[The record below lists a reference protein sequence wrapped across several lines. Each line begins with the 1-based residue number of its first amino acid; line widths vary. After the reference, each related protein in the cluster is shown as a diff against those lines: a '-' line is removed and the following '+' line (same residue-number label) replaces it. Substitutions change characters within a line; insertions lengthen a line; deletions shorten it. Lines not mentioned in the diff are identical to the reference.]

1 MGDDV
6 LNERLDMGAARARRM
21 EQAAAARSLSESDEM
36 LSLVLSSLDD
46 DKAEDVVAVDLR
58 GKSSLADHM
67 VIASGRSARQV
78 TAIAEKL
85 SERVKARTGRAPR
98 VEGKEAGDWVLID
111 CGDVIA
117 HIFRPEVRAFYQI
130 EKMWMEPA
138 DIRAR
143 AAASA

>member
-1 MGDDV
+1 M
-6 LNERLDMGAARARRM
+6 
-21 EQAAAARSLSESDEM
+21 
-36 LSLVLSSLDD
+36 
-46 DKAEDVVAVDLR
+46 VAIDLR
-58 GKSSLADHM
+58 GKSPVADHM

-85 SERVKARTGRAPR
+85 MERFKARFGRTPR

-117 HIFRPEVRAFYQI
+117 HIFRPEVRAFYQL

-138 DIRAR
+138 EIRAR
-143 AAASA
+143 TAASA